1 MATKN
6 KTKTMVMTAILTA
19 LVIILQ
25 YLSLVVKISSVPI
38 TLVLVPV
45 VIGAAY
51 CGAGTG
57 AWLGFIFGFS
67 VLISGA
73 SEPFFTINPLG
84 TILTVLIKGTACGF
98 FAGLTYKALE
108 KFNRHLAVILSAIVC
123 PMVNTGIFFL
133 GCLTFFMPTVTQWAE
148 AAGLGENVALYMF
161 VGLAGINFLV
171 ELGINIILNPIILRL
186 LNYRKNA

>member
-67 VLISGA
+67 VLISGG

-133 GCLTFFMPTVTQWAE
+133 GCLAFFMPTVTQWAE

-186 LNYRKNA
+186 LNYIKNA

>member
-1 MATKN
+1 MTKQS
-6 KTKTMVMTAILTA
+6 KTQTMVMTAILTA

-51 CGAGTG
+51 CGVGTG
-57 AWLGFIFGFS
+57 AWLGFIFGFA

-73 SEPFFTINPLG
+73 SEPFFTINPPG
-84 TILTVLIKGTACGF
+84 TIITVLVKGTACGF
-98 FAGLTYKALE
+98 FAGLVFKALE
-108 KFNRHLAVILSAIVC
+108 KVNKHLAVIASAIVC
-123 PMVNTGIFFL
+123 PVVNTGVFFL
-133 GCLTFFMPTVTQWAE
+133 GCLAFFMPTVTEWAS
-148 AAGLGENVALYMF
+148 AAGLGNNIALYMF
-161 VGLAGINFLV
+161 VVLAGINFLV

-186 LNYRKNA
+186 LNYRKKA